1 MIQARNKLSQEELSE
16 AKKKVIN
23 CCQNYDG
30 TYRDPY
36 LSNMLNFDPN
46 MPAFFSFIM
55 KKRRTCWFINCLCR

>member
-16 AKKKVIN
+16 AKKLIN
-23 CCQNYDG
+23 CCQNYDS

-46 MPAFFSFIM
+46 MPAFSFIM
-55 KKRRTCWFINCLCR
+55 KKANLLVY

>member
-1 MIQARNKLSQEELSE
+1 MIQVRNKLSQEELSE
-16 AKKKVIN
+16 AKKLIN

-46 MPAFFSFIM
+46 MPAFF
-55 KKRRTCWFINCLCR
+55 LYY

>member
-16 AKKKVIN
+16 AKKLIN

-46 MPAFFSFIM
+46 MPAFFLQLHEWLVHPFAHALEQS
-55 KKRRTCWFINCLCR
+55 